1 MAYNPFRN
9 FWLKAVAV
17 AIATLLW
24 VAVGGEKIVERS
36 LRAPLEFQNLRSGL
50 ELVGEAPSTI
60 DVRVRGTSTS
70 LGRLAQGDLKAVLDV
85 ASARPGRNQFHIT
98 PDNVV
103 APFGVEVS
111 YVGPATLLLVFE
123 RLVRRELPVKADI
136 EGHPAPGYEVRR
148 VTVEPARVEVEGPEG
163 AVRDLTEVTT
173 DPVELTASAAQVRES
188 VRIGIPNSEARLRAP
203 QNVVVTIDIQ
213 PVRTERTIGGVA
225 VRMPRLRPGQRAQSS
240 PPTVAVTVRGDEAA
254 LKNLAAG
261 AIEAYVDVADLGPG
275 RYTLQV
281 RVTQSPLFGLVRVD
295 PPQVYVTIR

>member
-1 MAYNPFRN
+1 MAYNPFRS

-17 AIATLLW
+17 GIATLLW

-36 LRAPLEFQNLRSGL
+36 LRAPLEYQNLRDDL

-70 LGRLAQGDLKAVLDV
+70 LGRLSQGDLKAVLDV
-85 ASARPGRNQFHIT
+85 ATARPGRNQFHIS

-111 YVGPATLLLVFE
+111 YAGPATVPLVFE

-136 EGHPAPGYEVRR
+136 EGQPAPGYEVRR
-148 VTVEPARVEVEGPEG
+148 ITVEPARVEVEGPES
-163 AVRDLTEVTT
+163 ALRDLAQVTT
-173 DPVELTASAAQVRES
+173 DPIELTASAAQVRES

-213 PVRTERTIGGVA
+213 PVRTERTIAGVA
-225 VRMPRLRPGQRAQSS
+225 VRMPRLLPGQRAQAS
-240 PPTVAVTVRGDEAA
+240 PPTVTATVRGDAA
-254 LKNLAAG
+254 TLKNLAAG
-261 AIEAYVDVADLGPG
+261 AIEAFVDVADLGPG
-275 RYTLQV
+275 RYALQV
-281 RVTQSPLFGLVRVD
+281 RVAQSPLFGLVRID
-295 PPQVYVTIR
+295 PPQVQVSIR